1 MIKRALRDRILL
13 VTAVCSLLS
22 LAWFAYFASDDSRG
36 IVLRNALIAEKGTPG
51 DFLWTPSGPPSDFR
65 LETHPAPP
73 ELVDVAYY
81 VPEQDVSGFT
91 KTIDIAR
98 HLLQTKGD
106 GLSIRADTATAYNLI
121 TKTGTGYCGDYTQV
135 FVALAHINGIDV
147 REWGFA
153 LDDYGGGHAFNEIYD
168 EALGKWVFVD
178 IFSGFYVVDRLT
190 GVPLSVLEL
199 RDALLNRDLEN
210 VSISRF
216 RDERFEFRDEAQAW
230 EFYSEGAAQ
239 MFLWWGNDVF
249 SYESNALVELSSRV
263 SRALEQFVGIVV
275 GAHVEIRAIPTK
287 GSEADWSR
295 LMVIRALSWAFI
307 LLLPLLAVVAS
318 WRLWQLLR
326 PR

>member
-1 MIKRALRDRILL
+1 MIKRAMRDRVLL
-13 VTAVCSLLS
+13 WTVVCSLFP
-22 LAWFAYFASDDSRG
+22 LAWLAYFASDETRG
-36 IVLRNALIAEKGTPG
+36 IVLRNALIAEEGAPA
-51 DFLWTPSGPPSDFR
+51 DFSWTPAAPPTDYR
-65 LETHPAPP
+65 NETQPAPR

-81 VPEQDVSGFT
+81 VPEQNASGFT

-106 GLSIRADTATAYNLI
+106 GLSIRADTATAYDLI
-121 TKTGTGYCGDYTQV
+121 RKTGSGYCGDYTQV
-135 FVALAHINGIDV
+135 FVALAHMNGIDV

-168 EALGKWVFVD
+168 EALGKWIFVD
-178 IFSGFYVVDRLT
+178 IFSGFYVVDRVT

-199 RDALLNRDLEN
+199 RDALLNRNLES

-216 RDERFEFRDEAQAW
+216 RDERFEFKDEAQAW
-230 EFYSEGAAQ
+230 EFYSKGAPQ

-263 SRALEQFVGIVV
+263 SRPLEQFVGILA
-275 GAHVEIRAIPTK
+275 GAHLEIKAIPTK

-295 LMVIRALSWAFI
+295 LMLIRALSWTFI

-318 WRLWQLLR
+318 WRILQLFR
-326 PR
+326 SR